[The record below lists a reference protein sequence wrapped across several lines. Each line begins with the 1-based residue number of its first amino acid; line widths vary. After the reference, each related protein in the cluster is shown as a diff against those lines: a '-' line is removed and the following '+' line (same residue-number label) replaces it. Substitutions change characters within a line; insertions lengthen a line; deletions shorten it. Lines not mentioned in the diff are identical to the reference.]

1 MSTTYTSA
9 PGQDLLANMARI
21 PLIIPGTLSE
31 RRDCDGKINGW
42 KLQRW
47 HNGHNQTRHIP
58 AAQVERIRQGTEGY
72 EQFMTLA
79 QQYVEVKGQQ
89 AMNALDTPTD
99 SKKKP
104 MRR

>member
-1 MSTTYTSA
+1 MSTTYASTS
-9 PGQDLLANMARI
+9 GQDLLASMARI

-31 RRDCDGKINGW
+31 RRDAQGKVNGW

-47 HNGHNQTRHIP
+47 HNGHNQTRYIP
-58 AAQVERIRQGTEGY
+58 AAHVAKVREGTEGY
-72 EQFMTLA
+72 AHFMALA
-79 QQYVEVKGQQ
+79 QQYVETQGQQ
-89 AMNALDTPTD
+89 ALRALDPPAD

>member
-1 MSTTYTSA
+1 MSTTHTSES
-9 PGQDLLANMARI
+9 GQDLLANMARI

-31 RRDCDGKINGW
+31 RRGSDGKINGW

-47 HNGHNQTRHIP
+47 HNGRNQTRYIP
-58 AAQVERIRQGTEGY
+58 AAQVERIRQGTQGH

-89 AMNALDTPTD
+89 ALSALDTPTD